1 MKKIFSIF
9 GALLAG
15 AMMFSCSNLYDE
27 EITFGTEITTNVESL
42 AQFAAENAEAQTV
55 EVTSDGDWVAVAPA
69 WLEISPRSGGKGTT
83 QVSVRAMDN
92 YELVADESGEI
103 KSELGPKRS
112 ATVSF
117 AGEQDM
123 KVAVDANKDGEQDTD
138 EDGNLLW
145 ETVSVSAEVA
155 ISQDGD
161 PNKWDPAV
169 PRPVTMQYFNEVATV
184 GDGFTYILT
193 GKITEV
199 ANTVYG
205 NFYFEDETGTAYV
218 YGLLTP
224 DGKTQTQWAAAGLKV
239 NDVITV
245 YGARGEYKGDPQMSN
260 ATYMS
265 HTEGEASPI
274 VDATVA
280 EFLAAEKGGTQY
292 RISGVVSSIV
302 NPTYG
307 NINLK
312 DATGEVYVYGV
323 GAKGEFET
331 MGVEVGDIVTLISN
345 RGEYNGTPQ
354 AANSTLE
361 KKEDVTAV
369 ASVTDFLALE
379 ESGDYYMLSG
389 TVSGMA
395 AAGEYGNIY
404 LNDETSSIYVY
415 GVLSGWK
422 GAKKEFPALVEAT
435 GLKDGDTLTVIGK
448 RTSYNDTP
456 QVGSAFYFS
465 HEAAQGGEEP
475 EPEPEPTV
483 KTIAEVLEA
492 EGALAEGTLVE
503 GVVISNMDLN
513 NLTSKKGMYIQDET
527 AGLQFYLAAN
537 HEFAFGDKVQIDLG
551 GVTVGEYNG
560 AVQVSGV
567 ALEKITKISSDNAV
581 EAKVVTIADF
591 LANKY
596 EGQYV
601 AIEGVQVAEAD
612 LANTWVMGG
621 AHTSINIEDAEGNNF
636 VVFSSKYATYGAETV
651 AQGSGTIKGISSIN
665 KGAMQLI
672 FAQASDYAELT
683 GARFGGSTEPEP
695 EPEPELGEWAGRDDF
710 NTVAHNSSYIERTTT
725 AGWAATFCAVQSG
738 GATDANPV
746 LPSLLGSNPDT
757 RAFCIAGGTDKIGTI
772 TSPVLNGGIGKLKFT
787 YGLAFTDKNGV
798 DMDVTIMQNGEAVK
812 TINVKT
818 ACNKYEVQN
827 FEQEINI
834 AGDFQIVFTNN
845 CPSQLTGNK
854 DRISIWD
861 VMWTGCTDG
870 GNQGGGEAE
879 GGKLAWGS
887 DDFAAIQAAVGSELN
902 ATTLA
907 SVVATDDLTVNADG
921 LTYKGLEL
929 ILGGGKFKFGQNY
942 GVASQEGDKPT
953 RMQFGGTGNTAKQ
966 VAVFEVPAAG
976 TLKIDAVSSSKDES
990 RSLVVAIDGTEVGQY
1005 ATVLQGQE
1013 ATGDI
1018 ITVDCSA
1025 ATAGSKIYIYS
1036 AKSGINLFTVE
1047 YTY

>member
-15 AMMFSCSNLYDE
+15 AMMFSCSNLYEE
-27 EITFGTEITTNVESL
+27 EITFGTEITTSVESL
-42 AQFAAENAEAQTV
+42 AQFAKENAEAQTL
-55 EVTSDGDWVAVAPA
+55 EVTANGEWMAVAPA
-69 WLEISPRSGGKGTT
+69 WVEISPAYGSNGTT
-83 QVSVRAMDN
+83 VVSVRAKDN
-92 YELVADESGEI
+92 YELVEKDGEVV
-103 KSELGPKRS
+103 SELGPKRS
-112 ATVSF
+112 ATVVF

-123 KVAVDANKDGEQDTD
+123 KVAVDADKNGEQDVD
-138 EDGNLLW
+138 EDGNLVW
-145 ETVSVSAEVA
+145 EVVDVTCEVA

-161 PNKWDPAV
+161 ANKWDPAV
-169 PRPVTMQYFNEVATV
+169 PRPVTMKYFNEEAFV
-184 GDGFTYILT
+184 GDGFTYVLT

-224 DGKTQTQWAAAGLKV
+224 AGEAQKQWAAAGLKV

-245 YGARGEYKGDPQMSN
+245 YGVRGEYKGDPQMSN

-265 HTEGEASPI
+265 HEEGEASPI
-274 VDATVA
+274 VDATIA
-280 EFLAAEKGGTQY
+280 EFLAAEKSGTQY
-292 RISGVVSSIV
+292 RISGAVTNIAKAE
-302 NPTYG
+302 YG
-307 NINLK
+307 NIYIK

-379 ESGDYYMLSG
+379 ESGAYYMVSG

-395 AAGEYGNIY
+395 GAGEYGNIY

-415 GVLSGWK
+415 GLLSGWK

-435 GLKDGDTLTVIGK
+435 GLKDGDTLTIIGK
-448 RTSYNDTP
+448 RTSYNDVP

-475 EPEPEPTV
+475 EPEPEITYI
-483 KTIAEVLEA
+483 TIAEVLASTEA
-492 EGALAEGTLVE
+492 FANGTHIKA
-503 GVVISNMDLN
+503 VVSSSKELG
-513 NLTSKKGMYIQDET
+513 NLTSLKNIYVQDATAAIGMRYNS
-527 AGLQFYLAAN
+527 N
-537 HEFAFGDKVQIDLG
+537 HEFNKGDELDIDISGLKVS
-551 GVTVGEYNG
+551 TYNG
-560 AVQVSGV
+560 ATQLSGLDNAKTTV
-567 ALEKITKISSDNAV
+567 LSTGNALESKTITVAELLSNA
-581 EAKVVTIADF
+581 
-591 LANKY
+591 Y
-596 EGQYV
+596 ESQYV
-601 AIEGVQVAEAD
+601 AIEGVQVVEAD
-612 LANTWVMGG
+612 LAKTWVMDG
-621 AHTSINIEDAEGNNF
+621 AHTSINIENAAGETF
-636 VVFSSKYATYGAETV
+636 VVFTSKYATNGTEV
-651 AQGSGTIKGISSIN
+651 VPQGSGVLKGIASVN
-665 KGAMQLI
+665 NDVYQLI
-672 FAQASDYAELT
+672 LTSTEDYAGMT
-683 GARFGGSTEPEP
+683 NARLGEQGGEEPE
-695 EPEPELGEWAGRDDF
+695 
-710 NTVAHNSSYIERTTT
+710 
-725 AGWAATFCAVQSG
+725 G
-738 GATDANPV
+738 GV
-746 LPSLLGSNPDT
+746 
-757 RAFCIAGGTDKIGTI
+757 
-772 TSPVLNGGIGKLKFT
+772 
-787 YGLAFTDKNGV
+787 
-798 DMDVTIMQNGEAVK
+798 
-812 TINVKT
+812 
-818 ACNKYEVQN
+818 
-827 FEQEINI
+827 
-834 AGDFQIVFTNN
+834 
-845 CPSQLTGNK
+845 
-854 DRISIWD
+854 
-861 VMWTGCTDG
+861 
-870 GNQGGGEAE
+870 
-879 GGKLAWGS
+879 LAWGS
-887 DDFAAIQAAVGSELN
+887 DDFAAIQAAAGAELN

-907 SVVATDDLTVNADG
+907 NVVATDDLTVNADG

-976 TLKIDAVSSSKDES
+976 TLKIDAVSSSKEEA
-990 RSLVVAIDGTEVGQY
+990 RNLVVAIDGTEVGQY

-1013 ATGDI
+1013 ATGDF

-1036 AKSGINLFTVE
+1036 AKSGINLFSVE

>member
-27 EITFGTEITTNVESL
+27 AITFGTEITTNVESL

-55 EVTSDGDWVAVAPA
+55 EVTSNGEWIAVAPA
-69 WLEISPRSGGKGTT
+69 WLEISPRSGGAGTT
-83 QVSVRAMDN
+83 TVSVKALDN
-92 YELVADESGEI
+92 YEMVAGENGEI
-103 KSELGPKRS
+103 TSELGPKRS
-112 ATVSF
+112 ATVVF
-117 AGEQDM
+117 AGEQDYEQ
-123 KVAVDANKDGEQDTD
+123 VAVDADGDGEQDVD
-138 EDGNLLW
+138 KDGKPVWDYLD
-145 ETVSVSAEVA
+145 AICEVA
-155 ISQDGD
+155 ITQDGD

-169 PRPVTMQYFNEVATV
+169 PRPVTMKYFNEEATV

-245 YGARGEYKGDPQMSN
+245 YGVRGEYKGDPQMSN

-265 HTEGEASPI
+265 HTVGEASPI
-274 VDATVA
+274 VDATIA
-280 EFLAAEKGGTQY
+280 EFLAAEKSGTQY
-292 RISGVVSSIV
+292 RISGAVTNIAKAE
-302 NPTYG
+302 YG
-307 NINLK
+307 NIYIK
-312 DATGEVYVYGV
+312 DATAEVYVYGV

-379 ESGDYYMLSG
+379 ESGAYYMVSG

-395 AAGEYGNIY
+395 GAGEYGNIY

-415 GVLSGWK
+415 GLLSGYK
-422 GAKKEFPALVEAT
+422 GEKKQFPALVEAT
-435 GLKDGDTLTVIGK
+435 GLKDGDTLTIIGK
-448 RTSYNDTP
+448 RTSYNDVP

-475 EPEPEPTV
+475 EPEPSEPTV
-483 KTIAEVLEA
+483 KTIAEVLA
-492 EGALAEGTLVE
+492 TEGALAEGTMVE
-503 GVVISNMDLN
+503 GVVISNMALN

-537 HEFAFGDKVQIDLG
+537 HEFAFGDKVQIDLS
-551 GVTVGEYNG
+551 GVTVGAYNG
-560 AVQVSGV
+560 AVQVSGI
-567 ALEKITKISSDNAV
+567 ALEKITKVSSDNAV

-596 EGQYV
+596 EGQYI
-601 AIEGVQVAEAD
+601 ALEGVQVAEAD
-612 LANTWVMGG
+612 LTKTWVMDG
-621 AHTSINIEDAEGNNF
+621 AHTSIAIEDEAGNSF

-665 KGAMQLI
+665 NGTMQII
-672 FAQASDYAELT
+672 FGQASDYAELT
-683 GARFGGSTEPEP
+683 GARFGEQGGEEPE
-695 EPEPELGEWAGRDDF
+695 
-710 NTVAHNSSYIERTTT
+710 
-725 AGWAATFCAVQSG
+725 G
-738 GATDANPV
+738 GV
-746 LPSLLGSNPDT
+746 
-757 RAFCIAGGTDKIGTI
+757 
-772 TSPVLNGGIGKLKFT
+772 
-787 YGLAFTDKNGV
+787 
-798 DMDVTIMQNGEAVK
+798 
-812 TINVKT
+812 
-818 ACNKYEVQN
+818 
-827 FEQEINI
+827 
-834 AGDFQIVFTNN
+834 
-845 CPSQLTGNK
+845 
-854 DRISIWD
+854 
-861 VMWTGCTDG
+861 
-870 GNQGGGEAE
+870 
-879 GGKLAWGS
+879 LAWGS
-887 DDFAAIQAAVGSELN
+887 DDFAAIQAAAGAELN

-907 SVVATDDLTVNADG
+907 AVVATEDLTVNADG

-976 TLKIDAVSSSKDES
+976 TLKIDAVSSSKDEA
-990 RSLVVAIDGTEVGQY
+990 RNLVVAIDGTEVGQY
-1005 ATVLQGQE
+1005 ATVQQGQE
-1013 ATGDI
+1013 ATGDF

-1036 AKSGINLFTVE
+1036 AKSGINLFSIE

>member
-27 EITFGTEITTNVESL
+27 EITFGTEISTNVESL

-55 EVTSDGDWVAVAPA
+55 EVTSNGEWIAVAPA
-69 WLEISPRSGGKGTT
+69 WLEISPRSGGAGTT
-83 QVSVRAMDN
+83 TVSVKALDN
-92 YELVADESGEI
+92 YELVADENGEI

-112 ATVSF
+112 ATISF
-117 AGEQDM
+117 AGEQDYE
-123 KVAVDANKDGEQDTD
+123 KVAVDADGDGEQDVD
-138 EDGNLLW
+138 KDGKLVWDYLD
-145 ETVSVSAEVA
+145 AICEVA
-155 ISQDGD
+155 ITQDGD

-184 GDGFTYILT
+184 GDGFTYVLT

-239 NDVITV
+239 NDIITV
-245 YGARGEYKGDPQMSN
+245 YGVRGEYKGDPQMAN

-265 HTEGEASPI
+265 HTAGEASPI
-274 VDATVA
+274 VDATIA

-302 NPTYG
+302 NPAYG

-312 DATGEVYVYGV
+312 DATGEVYVYGI
-323 GAKGEFET
+323 GAQGEFET
-331 MGVEVGDIVTLISN
+331 MGIEVGDIVTLLSN
-345 RGEYNGTPQ
+345 RSEYNETPQ
-354 AANSTLE
+354 AANSVLE
-361 KKEDVTAV
+361 KKTDVTAV

-389 TVSGMA
+389 IVSGMA
-395 AAGEYGNIY
+395 GAGEYGNIY

-415 GVLSGWK
+415 GVLSGYK
-422 GAKKEFPALVEAT
+422 GAKQQFPALVEAT

-475 EPEPEPTV
+475 EPVEPTV
-483 KTIAEVLEA
+483 KTIAEVLA
-492 EGALAEGTLVE
+492 TEGALAEGTLVE
-503 GVVISNMDLN
+503 GVVISNMELN

-537 HEFAFGDKVQIDLG
+537 HEFAFGDKVQIDLSG
-551 GVTVGEYNG
+551 ITVGEYNG

-567 ALEKITKISSDNAV
+567 ALEKITKLSSDNAV
-581 EAKVVTIADF
+581 EAKVVTMVDF

-621 AHTSINIEDAEGNNF
+621 SHTSINIEDAEGNNF

-651 AQGSGTIKGISSIN
+651 AQGSGTIKGISSIS
-665 KGAMQLI
+665 KGAMQII

-683 GARFGGSTEPEP
+683 GARFGG
-695 EPEPELGEWAGRDDF
+695 
-710 NTVAHNSSYIERTTT
+710 N
-725 AGWAATFCAVQSG
+725 Q
-738 GATDANPV
+738 
-746 LPSLLGSNPDT
+746 
-757 RAFCIAGGTDKIGTI
+757 GGTD
-772 TSPVLNGGIGKLKFT
+772 GG
-787 YGLAFTDKNGV
+787 V
-798 DMDVTIMQNGEAVK
+798 
-812 TINVKT
+812 
-818 ACNKYEVQN
+818 
-827 FEQEINI
+827 
-834 AGDFQIVFTNN
+834 
-845 CPSQLTGNK
+845 
-854 DRISIWD
+854 
-861 VMWTGCTDG
+861 
-870 GNQGGGEAE
+870 
-879 GGKLAWGS
+879 LAWGS
-887 DDFAAIQAAVGSELN
+887 DDFAAIQAAAGAELN

-907 SVVATDDLTVNADG
+907 NVVATDDLTVNADG
-921 LTYKGLEL
+921 ITYKGLEL

-1013 ATGDI
+1013 ATGDF

-1036 AKSGINLFTVE
+1036 AKSGINLFSVE